1 MEKLEKMNKIRI
13 RKDGEIVQTQ
23 RKFEYQDI

>member
-13 RKDGEIVQTQ
+13 RKDEEIVQTQ
-23 RKFEYQDI
+23 RKFECQDI